1 MPYAMICAMT
11 QLNPMKSDK
20 GLEPDRKDD
29 LVAEGMAQWQQ
40 ARADIDCSGK
50 AVVGRMLLLDELI
63 VQKMNDAL
71 AHHGIKYYEYAVL
84 ATLRVM
90 GPPFRMTPSAL
101 KRKLLFTSGGLSNL
115 LKRLEQSGWIRRAD
129 DPEDGRGVLVHLT
142 PKGRRLADES
152 MQDQARAE
160 LELLHM
166 FSPSEQQL
174 LAGML
179 ARMLSGNSARSPRL

>member
-1 MPYAMICAMT
+1 M
-11 QLNPMKSDK
+11 
-20 GLEPDRKDD
+20 
-29 LVAEGMAQWQQ
+29 
-40 ARADIDCSGK
+40 
-50 AVVGRMLLLDELI
+50 
-63 VQKMNDAL
+63 
-71 AHHGIKYYEYAVL
+71 
-84 ATLRVM
+84 
-90 GPPFRMTPSAL
+90 
-101 KRKLLFTSGGLSNL
+101 
-115 LKRLEQSGWIRRAD
+115 
-129 DPEDGRGVLVHLT
+129 HLT

>member
-1 MPYAMICAMT
+1 
-11 QLNPMKSDK
+11 
-20 GLEPDRKDD
+20 
-29 LVAEGMAQWQQ
+29 
-40 ARADIDCSGK
+40 
-50 AVVGRMLLLDELI
+50 
-63 VQKMNDAL
+63 
-71 AHHGIKYYEYAVL
+71 
-84 ATLRVM
+84 M